1 MRAFHVM
8 KGLVFFYNVKMLIF
22 SIKWGGGMN
31 PLQVTIKNMRSTV
44 FMIEVCFYSNALG
57 RSPCN

>member
-1 MRAFHVM
+1 MSCNERIS
-8 KGLVFFYNVKMLIF
+8 VFLQCKDANLFYKM
-22 SIKWGGGMN
+22 GGGMN

>member
-8 KGLVFFYNVKMLIF
+8 KGLVFFLHCKDANLFYKM
-22 SIKWGGGMN
+22 GGMN

-44 FMIEVCFYSNALG
+44 FMIEVYFYSNALE